1 MQSYCSTFQCCRGK
15 KYRSTNLPIPAAAMC
30 SIIYVCWYFIVIV
43 LSLSL
48 FVCKADIIH
57 GIALSFWAKKTAL
70 FLLLLLLCVNYCW
83 ADTKKCFSFSIFC
96 SSCTFAFFL
105 LNFPPHNKC
114 RRFELKRASD
124 EQTNERANRTKLL
137 TERPPSNQFNR
148 YIEK

>member
-1 MQSYCSTFQCCRGK
+1 MQSYCSTFQCCKGK
-15 KYRSTNLPIPAAAMC
+15 KYRSTNLSIPAAAMC

-48 FVCKADIIH
+48 CARQTSSMGLHFHFEQKNCVVFVIVVIMCE
-57 GIALSFWAKKTAL
+57 
-70 FLLLLLLCVNYCW
+70 LLLSRYKRSVFL
-83 ADTKKCFSFSIFC
+83 FRFFC